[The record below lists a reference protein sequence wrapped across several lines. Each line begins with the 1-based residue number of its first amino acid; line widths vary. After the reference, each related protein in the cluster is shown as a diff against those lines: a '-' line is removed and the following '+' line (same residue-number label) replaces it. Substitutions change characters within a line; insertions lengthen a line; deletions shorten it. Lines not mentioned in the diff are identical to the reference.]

1 MSKFIVKSA
10 AIMGI
15 ATLLSRILGFV
26 RDMVIAYF
34 LGASIKS
41 DAFFVA
47 FRIPNLLRRL
57 FGEGSLTIS
66 FIPVFT
72 KYRINKGEDEANIIA
87 SISFSILIIIL
98 LVITAGGIIFS
109 PIIINIIAPGFKSN
123 FEKFQLA
130 VNLNRIMFPYIFFI
144 SLVALC
150 MGILNSLKHF
160 FAPSI
165 APVFLNLSM
174 IFSCIL
180 GYFLKGEIVYFLAW
194 GVFFGGLIQLM
205 LQLIFLKKFN
215 IKIKPCF
222 KINHPAIKEILYL
235 MGPSILGLAVTQIQI
250 FFNTLLAS
258 FLESGSISYL
268 YYSDRLIQFP
278 LGVFAVSIGNAV
290 LPLISEYRT
299 KGQYEKISES
309 YIFSIK
315 LIFLI
320 SLPAMIGLITAGKL
334 ILAVLFKRGLFTNY
348 TLNKVYKALLAYALG
363 LWAYSGIRILTP
375 IYYAYEDTK
384 TPVKIAF
391 LALIV
396 NISSSLIFMKYFSYT
411 GLALATFISSSINF
425 ILLGY
430 FIKRYVDVDYFSQFI
445 YIIKIIFASSIM
457 GFFIFSFLNFF
468 PYQELS
474 SIMQAFY
481 LLFLIIVSFLIY
493 LILCYFFKIHEIKFI
508 IKRFI
513 K

>member
-10 AIMGI
+10 AIMGG
-15 ATLLSRILGFV
+15 ATFLSRILGFV

-72 KYRINKGEDEANIIA
+72 KYRINKGEDEANLIA

-109 PIIINIIAPGFKSN
+109 PFIVTVIAPGFKAN
-123 FEKFQLA
+123 LEKFNLA

-165 APVFLNLSM
+165 APVFLNVSM
-174 IFSCIL
+174 ISSCII
-180 GYFLKGEIVYFLAW
+180 GYILKGDIVYFLAW
-194 GVFFGGLIQLM
+194 GVFIGGLIQLL

-222 KINHPAIKEILYL
+222 KINHPAIKEILFL

-299 KGQYEKISES
+299 KGEYGKISES

-334 ILAVLFKRGLFTNY
+334 ILTVLFKRGLFTDY
-348 TLNKVYKALLAYALG
+348 TLNQVYKALFAYSLG

-396 NISSSLIFMKYFSYT
+396 NIISSLILMKALSFT
-411 GLALATFISSSINF
+411 GLALATFVSSSINF

-430 FIKRYVDVDYFSQFI
+430 FIKKYVNVDYFSQFI
-445 YIIKIIFASSIM
+445 YIIKIFFASSVM
-457 GFFIFSFLNFF
+457 GIFIIFILKIF
-468 PYQELS
+468 PYQGYS
-474 SIMQAFY
+474 FIIKSFY
-481 LLFLIIVSFLIY
+481 LLCLITISFLIY
-493 LILCYFFKIHEIKFI
+493 IAICYLLKIDEIKFV
-508 IKRFI
+508 IKRFV